1 MITKSRRPVA
11 GRTAGGPRKR
21 AYEARATRRAQIVAA
36 TIAIIAER
44 GLHQWKTAELAHRVG
59 ISEPTLFR
67 HFKSKRD
74 ILTAAVRGETAMLQ
88 KAVAGFEG
96 TGDGWT
102 RATGLVMSVLSFL
115 EATGGGPLVILT
127 GQLSAASPATRKEIL
142 KTMTILRSRLTALF
156 GVAVEELGQRGSVRP
171 EDLADLAIA
180 IVQSSALRWV
190 MSDRTYPA
198 QARARAML
206 GVARLALG
214 TGRGAR

>member
-1 MITKSRRPVA
+1 M
-11 GRTAGGPRKR
+11 
-21 AYEARATRRAQIVAA
+21 
-36 TIAIIAER
+36 IAER

-142 KTMTILRSRLTALF
+142 KTMTSFRSRLTALF
-156 GVAVEELGQRGSVRP
+156 GVAVEELGQRGSVTP
-171 EDLADLAIA
+171 EVLADLAIA

-190 MSDRTYPA
+190 MSDRTYPV